1 MPASLP
7 SPPIGTIR
15 RESEGG
21 GESSGAASSSPS
33 PSLIKLFLI
42 DYLRN
47 RRNEIFFIFLIMVPN
62 PVHESFPGA
71 AFEAAALLSYCLSP
85 GRTTMNVSRI
95 VAFSIWTL
103 PTPSLCDSD
112 RDRRRRRRLS
122 PDSIENGA
130 AATSHSVHQ
139 REATKTLNYSFFF
152 FLFISFSL

>member
-112 RDRRRRRRLS
+112 RRRRRRLS